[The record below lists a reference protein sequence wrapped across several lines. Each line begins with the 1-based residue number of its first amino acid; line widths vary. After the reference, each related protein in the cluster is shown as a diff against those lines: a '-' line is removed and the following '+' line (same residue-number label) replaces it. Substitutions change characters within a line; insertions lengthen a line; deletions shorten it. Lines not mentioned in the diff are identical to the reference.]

1 MQDGSCE
8 LDPPHACAWRMA
20 SLIFRTDHALATRAV
35 AGVSLGLGVVM
46 YKGLVGELKARSIL

>member
-35 AGVSLGLGVVM
+35 GVVM